1 MNRLRFRKAYV
12 EITNQCNL
20 RCSFCPGTV
29 RPPRRM
35 TAEEFCFLAGRL
47 RAFTDFLYLHLMG
60 EPLSHPELSEILHI
74 AGEKGFRV
82 CITTNGT
89 LLGTRGGI
97 LLEHAET
104 LHKVSVS
111 LHALE
116 GSGASLD
123 MEQYLS
129 AVWDFCTAARQRGVY
144 CALRLWNEGGAE
156 ARNGEILRFLELKT
170 GVDPESLPRTRSRS
184 RVLGENLFLEMEEM
198 FSWPDMEKE
207 ETGAQFCFGLR
218 DQIGVLCDGTVVPCC
233 LDHEGDVP
241 LGNLFARPLDEIL
254 NTPRARAIYE
264 GFSNR
269 APAEALCRRCGFAT
283 RFNKG

>member
-1 MNRLRFRKAYV
+1 MLNKAYV
-12 EITNQCNL
+12 EIINQCNL
-20 RCSFCPGTV
+20 TCAFCPKTK
-29 RPPRRM
+29 RKAKRM
-35 TAEEFCFLAGRL
+35 LPEEFAKVAESLQGHVR
-47 RAFTDFLYLHLMG
+47 FLYLHLMG
-60 EPLSHPELSEILHI
+60 EPLSHPELAQILEI
-74 AGEKGFRV
+74 AQDKGFRV

-89 LLGTRGGI
+89 LLKARGDV
-97 LLEHAET
+97 LVEHAKT

-116 GSGASLD
+116 GSGAPIAMD
-123 MEQYLS
+123 EYLET
-129 AVWDFCTAARQRGVY
+129 VWSFCEKLRAEKVH

-156 ARNGEILRFLELKT
+156 ERNGEILRFIESKT
-170 GVDPESLPRTRSRS
+170 GVDPETLPRTRSRS
-184 RVLGENLFLEMEEM
+184 RVLAENLFLEMEEM

-218 DQIGVLCDGTVVPCC
+218 DQVGILSDGTVVPCC

-241 LGNLFARPLDEIL
+241 LGNIFETPFAEIMES
-254 NTPRARAIYE
+254 PRAKAIYQ

-269 APAEALCRRCGFAT
+269 APAEELCRRCGFAT

>member
-1 MNRLRFRKAYV
+1 MLNKAYV

-20 RCSFCPGTV
+20 SCAFCPKTKRTPG
-29 RPPRRM
+29 RM
-35 TAEEFCFLAGRL
+35 TAAAFDRAAEAL
-47 RAFTDFLYLHLMG
+47 RGHVRFLYLHVMG
-60 EPLSHPELSEILHI
+60 EPLLHPELSEILRI
-74 AGEKGFRV
+74 AGEKGFRI

-89 LLGTRGGI
+89 LLKTRGGI

-156 ARNGEILRFLELKT
+156 ARNGEILRFLERKT

-198 FSWPDMEKE
+198 FSWPDTEKE

>member
-1 MNRLRFRKAYV
+1 MLNKAYV

-20 RCSFCPGTV
+20 SCAFCPKTKRAPKRMSAAEFSAVADALHGHV
-29 RPPRRM
+29 R
-35 TAEEFCFLAGRL
+35 
-47 RAFTDFLYLHLMG
+47 FLYLHLMG
-60 EPLSHPELSEILHI
+60 EPLSHPELADILE
-74 AGEKGFRV
+74 AAEEKGFRI

-89 LLGTRGGI
+89 LLKQRGAV
-97 LLEHAET
+97 LLDHART
-104 LHKVSVS
+104 IHKMSIS

-116 GSGASLD
+116 GSGAAMD
-123 MEQYLS
+123 MQEYLQS
-129 AVWDFCTAARQRGVY
+129 VWTFCEGMRQKGTY

-156 ARNGEILRFLELKT
+156 ARNGEILRFIEEKIGT
-170 GVDPESLPRTRSRS
+170 DPEELPRTRSRS
-184 RVLGENLFLEMEEM
+184 RVLAENLFLEMEEM

-218 DQIGVLCDGTVVPCC
+218 DQVGILSDGTVVPCC

-241 LGNLFARPLDEIL
+241 LGNIFQTPFGEIL
-254 NTPRARAIYE
+254 ESPRAKAIYN

-269 APAEALCRRCGFAT
+269 TPAEALCRRCGFAT